1 MSVNVNTFDKSV
13 DDFKLSEVVK
23 KVFPLKPGEIIDYLD
38 LKRPIYTPLSA
49 YGHFGRYE
57 GHKYNWEN
65 TNRIDELLKNFK

>member
-23 KVFPLKPGEIIDYLD
+23 SFPLKPGEIIDYLD

-49 YGHFGRYE
+49 YGHFGRSKIININ
-57 GHKYNWEN
+57 GKIQI
-65 TNRIDELLKNFK
+65 R